1 MLKTE
6 KKKKTNFD
14 SVQTWFQGRINNY
27 FFYYI
32 KFCVIMVFNN
42 CIWRVKFTGFSI
54 MVFNYDIKSG
64 FSWTLTENREKHYY
78 LFL

>member
-1 MLKTE
+1 MLKNR
-6 KKKKTNFD
+6 KKKKTFG
-14 SVQTWFQGRINNY
+14 SVQTWFQGRISNY

-32 KFCVIMVFNN
+32 NFCGIMLYNSYT
-42 CIWRVKFTGFSI
+42 WRVKFIGFSI
-54 MVFNYDIKSG
+54 MVFNYDMKSG